1 MLFEY
6 LQKYV
11 KAFDENFPIYE
22 FMGVDEDDVIKIIK
36 KCLEKGKPYEAD
48 DAKGILY

>member
-11 KAFDENFPIYE
+11 KVFDENFPIYE
-22 FMGVDEDDVIKIIK
+22 FMGVDEDDVIKIIQ
-36 KCLEKGKPYEAD
+36 KCLDSGKPYEPDTENGA
-48 DAKGILY
+48 LY